1 MPTDTTPVTAKKERP
16 AQALKTFLNK
26 KGEAVEIDGGATQ
39 FSYKSLADGGTFV
52 YDMAAQPKDV
62 ILMFAL
68 FGASTLGTNT
78 GSQNRQAEPG
88 DQFKS
93 DADAV
98 AARFSRIVSGDWGTK
113 AGGGGLQIDI
123 DILYDAIVKAH
134 GRTPPDPAAYK
145 TKLAED
151 AEIRKTLRNHKD
163 VAPHYD
169 EMLREKRN
177 AGQPQ
182 ADLGSLLNF

>member
-1 MPTDTTPVTAKKERP
+1 MSDTTTIAVKQRP
-16 AQALKTFLNK
+16 AQALKTFLNA
-26 KGEAVEIDGGATQ
+26 KGDTVEIDGGATS
-39 FSYKSLADGGTFV
+39 FSYKAIADGKTYV
-52 YDMAAQPKDV
+52 YDMKSQPAEV

-98 AARFSRIVSGDWGTK
+98 EARFARIQPGDWGTK
-113 AGGGGLQIDI
+113 AGGGGFQIDV

-134 GRTPPDPAAYK
+134 GRTPPDVAAYK
-145 TKLAED
+145 ATLAQD
-151 AEIRKTLRNHKD
+151 AAVCKTLRNHKD
-163 VAPHYD
+163 VAPLYD
-169 EMLREKRN
+169 AMIRERRL
-177 AGQPQ
+177 AGVEQK
-182 ADLGSLLNF
+182 DLGSLLGF